1 MMWWMMFGSLYAN
14 PLDAHLLY
22 FILVDRFSNG
32 NPNNDVA
39 VDRQDLQAFHGGDL
53 EGVEQKLSYIRD
65 LGADALWLSPVFNMR
80 TQKFHEH
87 GAFHGY
93 WIQNLDAIEP
103 AFGGEKAL
111 TSLTEQSKSQG
122 VQLIMDMVY
131 NHVSFDSPMLST
143 HADWFHED
151 KTIENWDDPFER
163 THHQVHGL
171 PDLDQSNP
179 EVYNYLLKQ
188 SLFWKQKAELSGF
201 RIDAIRHMENE
212 FLSKLSNDINQE
224 ESNTWLLGEDFQGN
238 PVELIDRAN
247 ATSLDALFDF
257 PNYYAMNDLFCKGLS
272 HGAFAA
278 NLWLDRQYP
287 IDFQFVTFLDNHD
300 LPRLHSSCTKENA
313 MQALFTQFSIRGL
326 PMITYGTELGLK
338 GAKEPENRADM
349 PWNATH
355 PAQELITTLTTL
367 RKNNPVLESG
377 KGFVEHFDQDSLVYT
392 QFLNGASASLAIN
405 RSNTPMTYPHP
416 LNQCYF
422 VNRQGI
428 FSLCSSNIIEP
439 NSTRLWL
446 DTRTPK
452 EKKSIRSEIT
462 VSPCSPQQDI
472 RVVGS
477 TPNLGGWN
485 PHKGLR
491 LVERNGTC
499 HASILVDQYAAL
511 RFKVV
516 EVQEKKIQWEKGP
529 DHILWNNDHIDISWT
544 P

>member
-1 MMWWMMFGSLYAN
+1 MMWWMMLGTLYAK

-93 WIQNLDAIEP
+93 WVQNLDAIEH

-212 FLSKLSNDINQE
+212 FLSKLSNDLNQE

-257 PNYYAMNDLFCKGLS
+257 PNYYAMTDLFCKGLS

-287 IDFQFVTFLDNHD
+287 PDFQFVTFLDNHD
-300 LPRLHSSCTKENA
+300 LPRLHSSCTQENA

-326 PMITYGTELGLK
+326 PMITYGSELGLK

-349 PWNATH
+349 PWGKKH
-355 PAQELITTLTTL
+355 PAQELITTLTAL

-377 KGFVEHFDQDSLVYT
+377 TGFVEHFDQDSLVYT
-392 QFLNGASASLAIN
+392 QFLNGSSASLAIN
-405 RSNTPMTYPHP
+405 RSNTPMTYPHT
-416 LNQCYF
+416 LEQCYF
-422 VNRQGI
+422 VDQQGV
-428 FSLCSSNIIEP
+428 FSLCSSDMIEP

-472 RVVGS
+472 RIVGS
-477 TPNLGGWN
+477 TPNFGGWN

-491 LVERNGTC
+491 LIERNGTC
-499 HASILVDQYAAL
+499 YASILVDQYAAL

>member
-1 MMWWMMFGSLYAN
+1 MMWWMMFGALYAK

-32 NPNNDVA
+32 NPNNDIA

-53 EGVEQKLSYIRD
+53 EGVEQKLSYIRG

-80 TQKFHEH
+80 TKKFHEH

-93 WIQNLDAIEP
+93 WVQNLDAIES

-111 TSLTEQSKSQG
+111 ISLAEQSKSQG
-122 VQLIMDMVY
+122 IQLIMDMVY
-131 NHVSFDSPMLST
+131 NHVSFDSPMRST
-143 HADWFHED
+143 HAGWFHED
-151 KTIENWDDPFER
+151 KTIENWNDPFER
-163 THHQVHGL
+163 THYQVHGL

-179 EVYNYLLKQ
+179 EVYSYLLTQ
-188 SLFWKQKAELSGF
+188 SFYWKKKAQLTGF

-212 FLSKLSNDINQE
+212 FLAKLSKDLNKE

-238 PVELIDRAN
+238 PVELIHRAN

-257 PNYYAMNDLFCKGLS
+257 PNYYAMTDLFCKGMS

-326 PMITYGTELGLK
+326 PMITYGTELGVQ
-338 GAKEPENRADM
+338 GAKEPDNRADM

-377 KGFVEHFDQDSLVYT
+377 IGFVEHFDKDSLVYT
-392 QFLNGASASLAIN
+392 QFLDGSSASLAIN
-405 RSNTPMTYPHP
+405 RSEEPMIYPHP
-416 LNQCYF
+416 ITQCYT
-422 VNRQGI
+422 VHKEGV
-428 FSLCSSNIIEP
+428 FSLCTSETIAP
-439 NSTRLWL
+439 HSTTLWL
-446 DTRTPK
+446 DTRMPADPK
-452 EKKSIRSEIT
+452 NIRTDIT
-462 VSPCSPQQDI
+462 VSPCTAQQDI
-472 RVVGS
+472 RIVGS
-477 TPNLGGWN
+477 VPKFGGWD
-485 PHKGLR
+485 PQKGLR
-491 LVERNGTC
+491 LIERSGSC
-499 HASILVDQYAAL
+499 HASILVDQYATL

-516 EVQEKKIQWEKGP
+516 ELTENKIQWEQGP
-529 DHILWNNDHIDISWT
+529 DHILWNNDHLDISWT